1 VGAMRGRGTTW
12 AEEEGLE
19 DTGGVAAAMAAAE
32 SASRPAGASGLG
44 SSRIRVRVLASTRA
58 RSCQAIAAGEATY
71 AHARVRQ
78 LEAAA
83 VLQLEGL
90 LDGSNA
96 FGRMHAV
103 VGLLYEPECVRD
115 RQRGDILAVRV
126 FPDTPELLIRYWP
139 RRLCGAGQSRYAS
152 CESAGCTPAG
162 THAWMHGK
170 SCTALP
176 QCGHASEHS
185 SSTHAAQDRL

>member
-1 VGAMRGRGTTW
+1 MGAMRGRGTTW
-12 AEEEGLE
+12 AEEEVLE

-83 VLQLEGL
+83 VLHLEGL
-90 LDGSNA
+90 LDGSSA
-96 FGRMHAV
+96 FGHACGCGIAKSPNACV
-103 VGLLYEPECVRD
+103 TASVATSSPYACSLTLLS
-115 RQRGDILAVRV
+115 
-126 FPDTPELLIRYWP
+126 F
-139 RRLCGAGQSRYAS
+139 
-152 CESAGCTPAG
+152 
-162 THAWMHGK
+162 
-170 SCTALP
+170 
-176 QCGHASEHS
+176 
-185 SSTHAAQDRL
+185 